1 MSSLMTNMRNSLWW
15 LWVVMVLVLVKGW
28 YGLGCL
34 EQERIALL
42 QLKANINYPNGTS
55 LPSWVEGENVN
66 CCKWERVECNS
77 TTGHVIQLSL
87 NYTYDTL
94 SNWYFNASLFLQFKE
109 LRTLFLNENY
119 LAGWVENE
127 GFERLSALRN
137 LEVLDLTGNRLNNS
151 VLSTLNGLS
160 SLKLLVLERNY
171 LKGLDHFNS
180 SERLSGLSNLE
191 ILSLRSNQLNTSIQS
206 FLKLDDF
213 VSLKEL
219 DLSDNEIEVFEP
231 IQDLE
236 ILRLSGNS
244 LNNSILASLRGLS
257 TLKSLDLSFN
267 SLTGSI
273 HVQELDAFRNLEELN
288 LSGNEIES
296 FVNPEGVKSLEKLKV
311 LYLGNNKFNN
321 TSNLM
326 KSLMA
331 LSSSLKTLYFTGG
344 ELKGKFRMEGLGN
357 LSNLEELFLKWTSLD
372 KNFLQSIGMLT
383 SLKTL
388 SLVGCSIE
396 GNLPN
401 QGWCELK
408 NLQELDL
415 SSNQLEGTLPPCLGN
430 LTYLQMVDLSDNHLS
445 GNIASSPLSILKSLE
460 YLSLSNNDFQVPVS
474 FKSFANHSN
483 LKFILCD
490 DNILTGENDSYTW
503 APKFQLRAFT
513 FPSWTRNNSIA
524 ALPNFLYYQ
533 YDLRIIDLS
542 HTKLSGM
549 FPTWLLENNTRL
561 EGIYLSDNS
570 LVGPLKLPP
579 HHHPNL
585 LDIDVSNNKIGGM
598 VPPNISSTFPNLM
611 SLRISG
617 NEFDG
622 NLISFFHDMDALQYL
637 DLSNNLLSGVMP
649 NYFITRCPSLKVIK
663 LSKNNLSGKISPTT
677 FDLPS
682 LSYLYLDGNNFV
694 ENIPNSLSIM
704 PLQILD
710 VSDNNFSGEIPRW
723 IGNMKDVSNIIMS
736 KNYFH
741 GSFPI
746 EFCSLNNLYILDLS
760 ENNLSGSIPS
770 CFNPPSL
777 QHVHLYKNRFGGPMT
792 NAFFNNSNL
801 RTLDLR
807 ENYFTGRIPTWISS
821 LSSLSFLLLKD
832 NKFNGNIP
840 SALCRCQK
848 LTILDLSQNNL
859 SGSLPPCLGNTFPFK
874 VDVLDYSDYM
884 FGIPELQ
891 VINHH
896 MGFSEHQNVFVSFE
910 KAEVTFTTKRHVHSY
925 KDSILRLMSG
935 IDLSYNQLTGKI
947 PSEIGNLSNIHAL
960 NLSHNNFTG
969 PIPTTFSNLRQV
981 ESLDLSYN
989 NLNGQIPSQ
998 LSSLNF
1004 LADFSVAHN
1013 NLSGRT
1019 PDQKGQF
1026 GTFNESSYE
1035 GNSFL
1040 CGPPLQNNCNEIG
1053 IQSPKPNASSHEVA
1067 EDGLIDMGAFYG
1079 SFVGSYVTV
1088 LLGILVVL
1096 CINHRWRRMW
1106 FYHIEVCMTESYYFV
1121 VDNFFKLCKCRNL

>member
-1 MSSLMTNMRNSLWW
+1 MSSLVTNMRNSLWW
-15 LWVVMVLVLVKGW
+15 LWAVMVLALVKGW
-28 YGLGCL
+28 FCLGCL

-42 QLKANINYPNGTS
+42 QLKANINYPNGNS
-55 LPSWVEGENVN
+55 LPSWVERENVN
-66 CCKWERVECNS
+66 CCKWESVECNS
-77 TTGHVIQLSL
+77 TTGQVTQLSL
-87 NYTYDTL
+87 NSTRDYDIL
-94 SNWYFNASLFLQFKE
+94 ESWHFNASLFLPFKE
-109 LRTLFLNENY
+109 LKTLFLSDNF
-119 LAGWVENE
+119 LAGWIENE

-137 LEVLDLTGNRLNNS
+137 LKVLDLSGNRLNNS
-151 VLSTLNGLS
+151 VLSSLSALS
-160 SLKLLVLERNY
+160 SLKYLDLGGND

-180 SERLSGLSNLE
+180 SEKLSGLSNLE
-191 ILSLRSNQLNTSIQS
+191 ILSLGGNQLNISIQS

-219 DLSDNEIEVFEP
+219 DLSYNYIEVFEP
-231 IQDLE
+231 IQGLE

-244 LNNSILASLRGLS
+244 LNNSILASLRGFS
-257 TLKSLDLSFN
+257 TLKSLDLSGN
-267 SLTGSI
+267 LLTGSI
-273 HVQELDAFRNLEELN
+273 HVQELDAFRNLEELD
-288 LSGNEIES
+288 LSANEIES

-311 LYLGNNKFNN
+311 LHLNSINNP
-321 TSNLM
+321 SNLT

-331 LSSSLKTLYFTGG
+331 LSSSLKTLYFTDS
-344 ELKGKFRMEGLGN
+344 ELKGEFRTEGLGN
-357 LSNLEELFLKWTSLD
+357 LSNLEELILDGTSLD
-372 KNFLQSIGMLT
+372 KNFLPSIGMFT

-388 SLVGCSIE
+388 SLWRCSLN
-396 GNLPN
+396 GTLPN

-408 NLQELDL
+408 NLQELYL

-430 LTYLQMVDLSDNHLS
+430 LTYLRLFDVSDNQLT
-445 GNIASSPLSILKSLE
+445 GNIASSPLSILMSLE

-483 LKFILCD
+483 LKVIFCD

-503 APKFQLRAFT
+503 APKFQLRAFM
-513 FPSWTRNNSIA
+513 FPSWTRNNSMA

-533 YDLRIIDLS
+533 HDLRIIDLS
-542 HTKLSGM
+542 HTKLSGT
-549 FPTWLLENNTRL
+549 FPNWLLENNTRL
-561 EGIYLSDNS
+561 EGIYLSDTS
-570 LVGPLKLPP
+570 LVWPLKLPP
-579 HHHPNL
+579 HHHHNL

-611 SLRISG
+611 LLRMSG

-622 NLISFFHDMDALQYL
+622 NLISLFHDMNALEYV

-649 NYFITRCPSLKVIK
+649 NYFITRCPSLQVIR
-663 LSKNNLSGKISPTT
+663 LSNNNLSGKISPTT
-677 FDLPS
+677 FDLPG
-682 LSYLYLDGNNFV
+682 LRHLYLDGNNFV
-694 ENIPNSLSIM
+694 GNIPNNLSFM
-704 PLQILD
+704 PLRILD

-723 IGNMKDVSNIIMS
+723 VGNMKYVRNIIMS
-736 KNYFH
+736 KNHFQ

-746 EFCSLNNLYILDLS
+746 EFCSLNNLRFLDLS

-770 CFNPPSL
+770 CFNPPFL
-777 QHVHLYKNRFGGPMT
+777 QHVHLYKNRFGGPLT
-792 NAFFNNSNL
+792 NAFFNISNL
-801 RTLDLR
+801 ITLDLR

-874 VDVLDYSDYM
+874 VSMADYVAYG
-884 FGIPELQ
+884 FGIPELK
-891 VINHH
+891 VTNYY
-896 MGFSEHQNVFVSFE
+896 MGFFQHEVRIKLFE
-910 KAEVTFTTKRHVHSY
+910 KEEVDFTTKRHVHSY
-925 KDSILRLMSG
+925 KGSILQIMSG
-935 IDLSYNQLTGKI
+935 IDFSCNQLTGEI

-969 PIPTTFSNLRQV
+969 PIPTTFSNLKQV

-998 LSSLNF
+998 LSALNF

-1035 GNSFL
+1035 GNPLL
-1040 CGPPLQNNCNEIG
+1040 CGPPLQNNCNKIE
-1053 IQSPKPNASSHEVA
+1053 IQSPKPNASSQEVV
-1067 EDGLIDMGAFYG
+1067 EDGFIDMGAFYG
-1079 SFVGSYVTV
+1079 SFVVSYVTV

-1096 CINHRWRRMW
+1096 YINPRWRRAW
-1106 FYHIEVCMTESYYFV
+1106 FYLIEVCIKESYYFV
-1121 VDNFFKLCKCRNL
+1121 VDNFLKLFKCKNL

>member
-1 MSSLMTNMRNSLWW
+1 MSSLVTNMRNSLWW
-15 LWVVMVLVLVKGW
+15 LWAVMVLVLVKGW

-34 EQERIALL
+34 EHERIALL
-42 QLKANINYPNGTS
+42 QLKANINYPNGNS
-55 LPSWVEGENVN
+55 LPSWVEGKNVN

-77 TTGHVIQLSL
+77 ITGHVIQLSL
-87 NYTYDTL
+87 NYTRDYKIL
-94 SNWYFNASLFLQFKE
+94 ESWYFNTSLFLPFKE
-109 LRTLFLNENY
+109 LRTLFLSNNQ
-119 LAGWVENE
+119 LVGWVENE
-127 GFERLSALRN
+127 GFERLEALRN
-137 LEVLDLTGNRLNNS
+137 LEVLDLSENHFHNN
-151 VLSTLNGLS
+151 VLSSLSGLS
-160 SLKLLVLERNY
+160 SLKYLDLVEND

-191 ILSLRSNQLNTSIQS
+191 ILSLGFNQLNTSIQS

-219 DLSDNEIEVFEP
+219 DLIYNQIKVFEP
-231 IQDLE
+231 IQGLE
-236 ILRLSGNS
+236 ILRLSGNN

-257 TLKSLDLSFN
+257 TLKSLDLSYN
-267 SLTGSI
+267 LLTGSI
-273 HVQELDAFRNLEELN
+273 HVRELDAFRNLEELD
-288 LSGNEIES
+288 LSFNEIES

-311 LYLGNNKFNN
+311 LHLNSINN
-321 TSNLM
+321 TSNLT

-331 LSSSLKTLYFTGG
+331 LSSSLKTLYFIGG
-344 ELKGKFRMEGLGN
+344 ELTGEFRMEGLGN
-357 LSNLEELFLKWTSLD
+357 LSNLEELFLDWTSLD
-372 KNFLQSIGMLT
+372 KNFLPSVGMLT

-388 SLVGCSIE
+388 SLVGCSLK
-396 GNLPN
+396 GTLPN

-408 NLQELDL
+408 KLQELDL
-415 SSNQLEGTLPPCLGN
+415 RFNQLEGTLPPCLGN
-430 LTYLQMVDLSDNHLS
+430 LIYLQVFDVSENQLT

-483 LKFILCD
+483 LTFILCHE
-490 DNILTGENDSYTW
+490 NKLTGENDSYTW
-503 APKFQLRAFT
+503 APKFQLRAFALSSRT
-513 FPSWTRNNSIA
+513 KDNSIV

-533 YDLRIIDLS
+533 YDLRIIDFS

-549 FPTWLLENNTRL
+549 FPNWLLENNTSL

-598 VPPNISSTFPNLM
+598 VPPNISSIFLNLM
-611 SLRISG
+611 LLRMSG

-622 NLISFFHDMDALQYL
+622 NLISLFNDMDVLEYL
-637 DLSNNLLSGVMP
+637 DLSNNLFSGVLP
-649 NYFITRCPSLKVIK
+649 NYFITRCPSLQVIK

-677 FDLPS
+677 FDLPK
-682 LSYLYLDGNNFV
+682 LSHLYLDGNYFV
-694 ENIPNSLSIM
+694 GNIPNNLSFM
-704 PLQILD
+704 PLRMLD

-723 IGNMKDVSNIIMS
+723 VGNMKYVSNIIMS
-736 KNYFH
+736 KNYFQ

-746 EFCSLNNLYILDLS
+746 ELCSLNNLYFLDLS

-770 CFNPPSL
+770 CFNPPFL

-792 NAFFNNSNL
+792 NAFFNNSYL
-801 RTLDLR
+801 KTLDLR

-840 SALCRCQK
+840 SALCRCQQ

-859 SGSLPPCLGNTFPFK
+859 SGSLPPCLGNTFPFEARIP
-874 VDVLDYSDYM
+874 YSIDG
-884 FGIPELQ
+884 FNIPELQ
-891 VINHH
+891 VTNHH
-896 MGFSEHQNVFVSFE
+896 MGVSEHQVFVSSLE
-910 KAEVTFTTKRHVHSY
+910 KEEVDFTTKRHVHSY
-925 KDSILRLMSG
+925 RGDILRFMSG
-935 IDLSYNQLTGKI
+935 IDLSCNQLTGEI

-960 NLSHNNFTG
+960 NLSYNNFTG
-969 PIPTTFSNLRQV
+969 PIPTAFSNLRQV

-998 LSSLNF
+998 LSALNF

-1013 NLSGRT
+1013 NLSGQT

-1035 GNSFL
+1035 GNPLL
-1040 CGPPLQNNCNEIG
+1040 CGPPLRNNCNEIG

-1067 EDGLIDMGAFYG
+1067 EDGFIDMGAFYG
-1079 SFVGSYVTV
+1079 SFMGSYVTV

-1096 CINHRWRRMW
+1096 CINPRWRRAW
-1106 FYHIEVCMTESYYFV
+1106 LYLIEVCMTESYYFV
-1121 VDNFFKLCKCRNL
+1121 VDNFSSSSQV

>member
-1 MSSLMTNMRNSLWW
+1 MSSLVTNMRNSLWW

-28 YGLGCL
+28 YCLGCL
-34 EQERIALL
+34 KQERIALL

-55 LPSWVEGENVN
+55 LRSWVEGENVN

-87 NYTYDTL
+87 NNTGDYDML
-94 SNWYFNASLFLQFKE
+94 KNWYFNASLFLQFKE
-109 LRTLFLNENY
+109 LKKLFLNGND
-119 LAGWVENE
+119 LDGWVENE

-137 LEVLDLTGNRLNNS
+137 LEVLDLARNRLNNS

-160 SLKLLVLERNY
+160 SLKFLDLRQND

-191 ILSLRSNQLNTSIQS
+191 ILSLRYNQLNTSIQS

-219 DLSDNEIEVFEP
+219 DLSYNRIEVFEP
-231 IQDLE
+231 IQ
-236 ILRLSGNS
+236 
-244 LNNSILASLRGLS
+244 GLS
-257 TLKSLDLSFN
+257 TLKSLDLSHN
-267 SLTGSI
+267 LLTGSI
-273 HVQELDAFRNLEELN
+273 HVHELDAFRNLEELD
-288 LSGNEIES
+288 LSFNEIES
-296 FVNPEGVKSLEKLKV
+296 FVNPEGAKSLEHLKV
-311 LYLGNNKFNN
+311 LHLGYIKFYSTSNLNNTSNLNYN

-331 LSSSLKTLYFTGG
+331 LSSSLKTLYFIGG
-344 ELKGKFRMEGLGN
+344 ELKGEFRMEGLGN
-357 LSNLEELFLKWTSLD
+357 LSNLEELFLHWTSLD

-388 SLVGCSIE
+388 SLVDCSIE

-415 SSNQLEGTLPPCLGN
+415 NSNQLEGTLPPCLGN
-430 LTYLQMVDLSDNHLS
+430 LTYLRMVDLSDNHLT

-483 LKFILCD
+483 LKFIFCD

-513 FPSWTRNNSIA
+513 FPSSTRNNSIA

-549 FPTWLLENNTRL
+549 FPTWLLENNTSL

-611 SLRISG
+611 LLRMSG

-622 NLISFFHDMDALQYL
+622 NLISCFHDMDALEYL

-649 NYFITRCPSLKVIK
+649 NYFITRCRFLKVIK

-677 FDLPS
+677 FDLPN

-694 ENIPNSLSIM
+694 GNIPNSLSFM
-704 PLQILD
+704 PLLVLD

-723 IGNMKDVSNIIMS
+723 VGNMKDVSSIIMY
-736 KNYFH
+736 KNHFH

-840 SALCRCQK
+840 SALCRCQQ

-859 SGSLPPCLGNTFPFK
+859 SGSLPPCLGNMFPFK
-874 VDVLDYSDYM
+874 VYMSDYVDYA
-884 FGIPELQ
+884 FSIPELQ
-891 VINHH
+891 ITNHH
-896 MGFSEHQNVFVSFE
+896 KGFSEHQNVVISFE
-910 KAEVTFTTKRHVHSY
+910 KVEVTFTTKRHVHSY
-925 KDSILRLMSG
+925 EDSILRLMSG
-935 IDLSYNQLTGKI
+935 IDLSCNQLTGEI

-989 NLNGQIPSQ
+989 NLSGQIPSQ

-1040 CGPPLQNNCNEIG
+1040 CGLPLQNNCNEIG
-1053 IQSPKPNASSHEVA
+1053 IQSPKSNASSHEVA

-1079 SFVGSYVTV
+1079 SFVGSYATV

-1106 FYHIEVCMTESYYFV
+1106 FYLIEVCMTESYYFV
-1121 VDNFFKLCKCRNL
+1121 VDNFFKLCKRRNL